1 MALDFKDTPF
11 SRLDG
16 PTQIG
21 LYRIIQEALTN
32 VARHSQAR
40 VVSIVFDWHD
50 PLLRITI
57 RDNGAGFRSRNV
69 GDRPSKHLGIAGMRQ
84 RASMLGGTFNITSEL
99 NKGTLIEV
107 QLTLPGENAGNA
119 KSQ

>member
-1 MALDFKDTPF
+1 MD
-11 SRLDG
+11 SS
-16 PTQIG
+16 TQIG

-40 VVSIVFDWHD
+40 VVSIVFDWRD
-50 PLLRITI
+50 PLLRVLI

-69 GDRPSKHLGIAGMRQ
+69 GDRPSKHLGIEGMRQ
-84 RASMLGGTFNITSEL
+84 QALMLGGTFNIASEP
-99 NKGTLIEV
+99 NKGTSIEV
-107 QLTLPGENAGNA
+107 QLTLPETRENAENP